1 MCGIAGIVHLDG
13 RPVDAEALTRMADA
27 MRHRGPDGAGT
38 HVDGNVGLAH
48 RRLAIID
55 PALGVQPFL
64 SGPRALTYNGELYNY
79 VEVKAELADRAF
91 HTTSDTEV
99 LMRAYEARGIE
110 CLSAFRGMFA
120 FALLDRPKQRLYVV
134 RDRLGIK
141 PLHVY
146 RDGST
151 LAFAS
156 ELSALRALPGFDA
169 SVSPGAVGAYFRY
182 QYVPAPGT
190 IYQKVRKLPPA
201 TVMTIELDTGRVSE
215 RPYWSLTIAPSTRPE
230 AELLEELNALLD
242 DTLRIYV
249 RSDVPFGAF
258 LSGGVDS
265 SLVSAVMA
273 KHLPG
278 PLHTYTIG
286 FEEEAHSE
294 LPYAREAAGIIGS
307 VHHERVVRGEGLD
320 GLLAEL
326 TERFG
331 EPFGDSSAV
340 PTYHVSRA
348 AADDVK
354 MVLSGDGGD
363 ELFGGYNSYQA
374 LFRELARD
382 PVGLGGAVDGAMAG
396 LGGAVA
402 GLGGP
407 LGRVGRALGRRRAP
421 ERLLGALARLAPSVR
436 ARLPEPLRARAIAW
450 HDRRLRAFHRPY
462 REAFDDLSLGAFLLP
477 GAGGPGVGGF
487 DEPTELA
494 GVEHDD
500 AVDPL
505 AWFQAHDLKHYM
517 VDDVLTKVD
526 RASMACSLE
535 VRVPL
540 LDHLLVELAFRLPR
554 HLRLR
559 ALPDG
564 GVETKVLLKRSAE
577 RFFPARFLARKK
589 QGFGIPIVEWVRGPL
604 RPAIEGALRDRR
616 RPIFEW
622 VRFEAMQAMLD
633 AFYAGQDA
641 PVARIWYAMMF
652 ERWSRP

>member
-13 RPVDAEALTRMADA
+13 RPVDGEALTRMADA

-64 SGPRALTYNGELYNY
+64 SGPRALTYNGEIYNY
-79 VEVKAELADRAF
+79 VEVKAELTAQAF
-91 HTTSDTEV
+91 HTSSDTEV

-110 CLSAFRGMFA
+110 CLSALRGMFA
-120 FALLDRPKQRLYVV
+120 FALLDRPRQRLYVV

-141 PLHVY
+141 PLHIY

-169 SVSPGAVGAYFRY
+169 TVSPSAVGSYFRY
-182 QYVPAPGT
+182 QYVPAPDT

-215 RPYWSLTIAPSTRPE
+215 RPYWSLTIAPSARPE

-273 KHLPG
+273 RHLPG

-294 LPYAREAAGIIGS
+294 LPYAREAAGLIGS
-307 VHHERVVRGEGLD
+307 VHHERVVRGDGLE

-326 TERFG
+326 TQRFG

-374 LFRELARD
+374 LFRELTRD
-382 PVGLGGAVDGAMAG
+382 PTGLGGAIDGLRRRGVPA
-396 LGGAVA
+396 
-402 GLGGP
+402 
-407 LGRVGRALGRRRAP
+407 RVLRALGPVMGPAM
-421 ERLLGALARLAPSVR
+421 ARVAPSVR
-436 ARLPEPLRARAIAW
+436 ARLPSRLRGPAYAW
-450 HDRRLRAFHRPY
+450 HHRRLRAFHAPF
-462 REAFDDLSLGAFLLP
+462 REAFDDASLNGFLLP
-477 GAGGPGVGGF
+477 TARAPA
-487 DEPTELA
+487 EPTELT

-500 AVDPL
+500 DVDPL
-505 AWFQAHDLKHYM
+505 SWFQAHDLKTYM

-559 ALPDG
+559 ALGDG
-564 GVETKVLLKRSAE
+564 SVETKVLLKRSAE
-577 RFFPARFLARKK
+577 RFFPARFLARRK

-616 RPIFEW
+616 SPIYQW

-652 ERWSRP
+652 ERWSRT